1 VLEQHLVRGDEGPL
15 FDIANR
21 FAIRHHRDDQ
31 MYGYD
36 EAFLDWI
43 FWWYLA
49 TVELTDRLI
58 ARMGEQG
65 GRAPGGAPL
74 ARSPSPPT
82 RT

>member
-1 VLEQHLVRGDEGPL
+1 MPPASAVLAKGDSGPL

-36 EAFLDWI
+36 EAFLDGI
-43 FWWYLA
+43 SWWYLA

-58 ARMGEQG
+58 ARG
-65 GRAPGGAPL
+65 GGAG
-74 ARSPSPPT
+74 
-82 RT
+82 